1 VHARDLARDSL
12 PPVRFTKPQLAFMRP
27 PCASARAPYQ
37 ETRPMIIRRSL
48 SLSLLLAVVAAPAVI
63 GCASAT
69 SPDDA
74 EGAAAEGSSAL
85 AKSIDGPVDPSDPVG
100 AGKTV
105 GPKVPVGPTYTND
118 VTPAFVEAAPTD
130 PNAPAVQ
137 QTSNGAGWRVL
148 HVAGNL
154 PDAKTGALTAVDD
167 DIIVLESKEA
177 IDAAPLGPKTRAQ
190 LKASST
196 LRAKKQ
202 IAAVAPVAA
211 TTPTAASAA
220 AAFNVTDLTA
230 VDLAPQPDEALFTVV
245 RKKAMDQLES
255 PPPGVSF
262 FSICDDYDSSFTKSM
277 SVDKSYSYHKGDE
290 TGSFTG
296 SFDVNAR
303 VQGNASATINYHAET
318 SVFAGCNAVWVDFK
332 KATVQ
337 GTADVTAGG
346 KVDAQFQKQWHYS
359 KTIAQPT
366 VLDQWFTIGVVP
378 VHLRL
383 MVPVEAGLDAEAKA
397 TLHANAKVVGHGSFN
412 MSCTSSS
419 CSGSKSAYI
428 NIDSNDPPS
437 FEATARVKVTPWVQ
451 GSLKA
456 VLFDETIGGYGQV
469 GLRASLPVD
478 LWAYAGNQCG
488 DADGHDGPELVT
500 GATLDMAVKVD
511 VVAKAGAFGATAGP
525 WSWNVA
531 NEHLY
536 FHSFGDG
543 TVLDPIVTSELT
555 SNLLE
560 TKMHGRM
567 RPCWPYTDAVTYRV
581 TWSDGAV
588 STVTGSPTALFTQDH
603 IFSSYGIKPI
613 AVEPLHDA
621 AGRDLSGHT
630 TTRRV
635 WLSPLRGIEV
645 ANIGDVQLAAA
656 QP

>member
-1 VHARDLARDSL
+1 
-12 PPVRFTKPQLAFMRP
+12 
-27 PCASARAPYQ
+27 
-37 ETRPMIIRRSL
+37 MIIRRSL
-48 SLSLLLAVVAAPAVI
+48 SLSLLLAVVAAPAVV
-63 GCASAT
+63 GCAGVT

-74 EGAAAEGSSAL
+74 EGAAAEGAAL
-85 AKSIDGPVDPSDPVG
+85 TKSIDGPLDPSTAPTALG
-100 AGKTV
+100 SPI
-105 GPKVPVGPTYTND
+105 GPKLPLGPTYTND
-118 VTPAFVEAAPTD
+118 VTPAFVEAAPVD

-154 PDAKTGALTAVDD
+154 PDSKTGALTAVDD

-196 LRAKKQ
+196 LRATKQ
-202 IAAVAPVAA
+202 VAAAVAPVN
-211 TTPTAASAA
+211 AASA
-220 AAFNVTDLTA
+220 FTMTDLTA
-230 VDLAPQPDEALFTVV
+230 VDPGPQADEALFTVV

-255 PPPGVSF
+255 PPQGVAY

-277 SVDKSYSYHKGDE
+277 SVDRTYSYHKGDE

-303 VQGNASATINYHAET
+303 IQGSASASIQYHAET
-318 SVFAGCNAVWVDFK
+318 SVFAGCNAVWIDFK
-332 KATVQ
+332 KAIVQ
-337 GTADVTAGG
+337 GTADLTASG
-346 KVDAQFQKQWHYS
+346 KVDAQFQKEWHYS
-359 KTIAQPT
+359 KMIAQPT

-383 MVPVEAGLDAEAKA
+383 MVPVEAGLDAKAKA

-412 MSCTSSS
+412 MTCTSSS
-419 CSGSKSAYI
+419 CSGSKTATI
-428 NIDSNDPPS
+428 GIDSNDPPS
-437 FEATARVKVTPWVQ
+437 FEATARVNVTPWAQ

-469 GLRASLPVD
+469 GVRASLPVD

-488 DADGHDGPELVT
+488 DADGVQGPEFVT

-525 WSWNVA
+525 WTWNVA
-531 NEHLY
+531 NQHLY

-603 IFSSYGIKPI
+603 VFSTYGVKPI

-621 AGRDLSGHT
+621 AGRDLSGHS
-630 TTRRV
+630 TTRKV
-635 WLSPLRGIEV
+635 WLTPFRNILVDNGGVQV
-645 ANIGDVQLAAA
+645 ATY
-656 QP
+656 